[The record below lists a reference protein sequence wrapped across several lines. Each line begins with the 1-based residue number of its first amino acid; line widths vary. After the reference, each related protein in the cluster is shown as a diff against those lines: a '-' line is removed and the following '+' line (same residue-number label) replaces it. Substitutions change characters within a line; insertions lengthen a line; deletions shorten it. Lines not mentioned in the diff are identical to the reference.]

1 MKPVRMMLA
10 ASLVAG
16 LSGCS
21 NLHQSLMFRPATD
34 RATVARGE
42 VDSGPPDLFHRP
54 SETASARM
62 SRYFPGL
69 TRWDRPA
76 KSPTSEGVSRGSGNP
91 DLRAVPREP
100 AADGE
105 ATAAAGR
112 PRSYRSPTARQLEFA
127 ARREEPARRPEPE
140 PMPLLAAAVVAE
152 TDPSDVAREPSGLPE
167 LTPAEQALR
176 AARVAGMTS
185 GNHLSVRRM
194 PPMPD
199 VNVAAGRQTPALAA
213 RPAGSRASRLATR
226 DEDSQA
232 RQVRTR
238 VEDAPAPSEAKPVV
252 ATAAEPVTAR
262 SLSLAPPADD
272 PGPQP
277 VAEPAPPDD
286 LEHAVAAKPPIAAE
300 SPKANPAEAED
311 EGPPAI
317 ESRPAP
323 IPTQAKAA
331 VDPDT
336 GGDPTLVGRPR
347 LAQVQP
353 IRDHVPPDL
362 PAVSYPRSYYAPG
375 VLARLTPRPKVDPE
389 ARPARWTWTPK
400 LLRRLRGEVAA
411 DAVSEKVRSDKAPAH

>member
-1 MKPVRMMLA
+1 
-10 ASLVAG
+10 
-16 LSGCS
+16 
-21 NLHQSLMFRPATD
+21 
-34 RATVARGE
+34 
-42 VDSGPPDLFHRP
+42 
-54 SETASARM
+54 
-62 SRYFPGL
+62 
-69 TRWDRPA
+69 
-76 KSPTSEGVSRGSGNP
+76 
-91 DLRAVPREP
+91 
-100 AADGE
+100 
-105 ATAAAGR
+105 
-112 PRSYRSPTARQLEFA
+112 
-127 ARREEPARRPEPE
+127 
-140 PMPLLAAAVVAE
+140 MPLLAAAVVAE
-152 TDPSDVAREPSGLPE
+152 TDPSDVAREPSGLPV

-185 GNHLSVRRM
+185 GKHLSVRRM

-199 VNVAAGRQTPALAA
+199 VNVAA

-252 ATAAEPVTAR
+252 ATAVEPVTAR

-277 VAEPAPPDD
+277 VAEPASPD
-286 LEHAVAAKPPIAAE
+286 EPERAVAAKPPIAAE
-300 SPKANPAEAED
+300 PPKAKPAEAEE

-317 ESRPAP
+317 ESQPAP
-323 IPTQAKAA
+323 IPTQAKAKAA

-353 IRDHVPPDL
+353 IRDRVPPDL

-375 VLARLTPRPKVDPE
+375 VLARSTPRPKVDPE

-411 DAVSEKVRSDKAPAH
+411 DAVSEAVRSDKAPAR

>member
-34 RATVARGE
+34 RATVAGGE

-54 SETASARM
+54 SETPSARM

-69 TRWDRPA
+69 TRSDRPA

-91 DLRAVPREP
+91 DLRAVPRQP
-100 AADGE
+100 ATDGD
-105 ATAAAGR
+105 ATTAAGR
-112 PRSYRSPTARQLEFA
+112 PRSYRPPTAHQLEFA
-127 ARREEPARRPEPE
+127 ARRDDSARRPAPD
-140 PMPLLAAAVVAE
+140 PMPLLAGSVMAE
-152 TDPSDVAREPSGLPE
+152 TDPSAAARESSGLPE
-167 LTPAEQALR
+167 MTPAEQALR
-176 AARVAGMTS
+176 AARVAGAMS
-185 GNHLSVRRM
+185 SNHRSVRRM

-199 VNVAAGRQTPALAA
+199 VNPSLAS
-213 RPAGSRASRLATR
+213 RPASR

-238 VEDAPAPSEAKPVV
+238 VEDAPVPSEAKPNI
-252 ATAAEPVTAR
+252 ATAAQPVAAR
-262 SLSLAPPADD
+262 SLSLAPPVDD

-277 VAEPAPPDD
+277 VAEPLPPD
-286 LEHAVAAKPPIAAE
+286 EIERAVAAKPPIADEPPTA
-300 SPKANPAEAED
+300 KPAEAKE

-323 IPTQAKAA
+323 IQTQAI

-336 GGDPTLVGRPR
+336 GGNPALVGRPR

-353 IRDHVPPDL
+353 IRDHVPPNL
-362 PAVSYPRSYYAPG
+362 PAVSYPRSYYTSSVP
-375 VLARLTPRPKVDPE
+375 ARVAPRPKVDPE

-400 LLRRLRGEVAA
+400 LLRRLRGEVAP
-411 DAVSEKVRSDKAPAH
+411 DAARSTP